1 MLRSQDSAPGI
12 GCRHPLMSFP
22 SGNSARLLPDVLSLW
37 CLLLCLSVCVPV
49 HICNSLSSLCGICLY
64 MLVCMCLYVCEC
76 ISTCARL

>member
-22 SGNSARLLPDVLSLW
+22 SGNSARLLSDVLSLW

-49 HICNSLSSLCGICLY
+49 HICNSLS
-64 MLVCMCLYVCEC
+64 MLMWHMSIYACMHVSTG
-76 ISTCARL
+76 STCV